1 MSGQNGEKKTA
12 KYVCVGLL
20 AHVDAGKTT
29 LSEAILYTTGT
40 TRKLGRVD
48 NRDAYLDTYA
58 LERERGITIFSKQ
71 AVCQLGD
78 TTVTLLDTP
87 GHVDFSAEM
96 ERTLQVLDYA
106 VLVISGADGVQGH
119 TETLWSLL
127 KRYQVPTFLF
137 INKMDQPGTDREALL
152 SELQKRLSESC
163 VDFALLDDADAE
175 VPEEVWETIAMSDE
189 ELLERYLE
197 SGSIA
202 EEDIRRLIRQR
213 KLFPCYFG
221 SALKLQGVEELLA
234 GLERWMSEEMFA
246 GTEGWHVVQQER
258 ADAGSPERTET
269 GASDAAFGA
278 KVFKISRDEQGSRL
292 THLKITSGSLKVK
305 DFLQEK
311 GKEPEKVN
319 QIRIYSGTKYET
331 VNEAV
336 PGMICA
342 VTGPLN
348 TYPGQGIGT
357 EAESELPVL
366 EPVLTYRV
374 ELPEECDAHKMLA
387 DLKQLEE
394 EEPELHITW
403 NEQAQEI
410 QVQVMGEVQ
419 IEVLKSLVAERF
431 GVEIRL
437 DAGSIVYKETIT
449 ATVEGVGRFEPLRH
463 YAEVHLL
470 MEPGEPGSGLQFSA
484 RCSEDFLDRNW
495 QRLILTHLEE
505 KRHRGVLTGSE
516 ITDMQITLI
525 AGRAHQK
532 HTEGGD
538 FRQATYRAV
547 RQGLC
552 EAAAEGCVQIL
563 EPYYAFK
570 LEVPSEYVGRAM
582 TDLERM
588 KGTFE
593 PPEVDGENMV
603 LSGVVPVATMQ
614 NYQREVVSY
623 TKGRGRLSCVLQGYF
638 PCHNAVEVVENTRYE
653 AELDLADPTGSVFC
667 AHGAGFVVPWYEV
680 KHYMH
685 IQTGIPVLGEEA
697 CADDEGNGW
706 NAAGAGGASD
716 ASGWVGS
723 AGNTGAGFGRQSGT
737 SASQTGTRDSRAG
750 SGSASSS
757 FGADEKELEA
767 IFTRTYGESK
777 RKLSYDSGPR
787 QVVYDPGK
795 YGRAKKEEPVEEYLL
810 VDGYNILYAWDELR
824 ELMKVTLDGA
834 RHRLMDMLCNYQGY
848 RKYNLIVVFDA
859 YKVAGGVGSAQ
870 DYHNIHVVYTK
881 EAETADQYIEKFAHD
896 MGKKHRVTVATS
908 DGLEQV
914 IIRSQGC
921 LLMSANDLEEDME
934 RVSRQIE
941 EDRGN
946 LVKPGKNYLFAGVEQ
961 ELAEYLEQVRLG
973 KIPAPSEQI
982 FEEQF
987 GKRTGTEEK
996 KA

>member
-449 ATVEGVGRFEPLRH
+449 ATVEGVGHFEPLRH

-946 LVKPGKNYLFAGVEQ
+946 LVKPGKHYLFAGVEKD
-961 ELAEYLEQVRLG
+961 LAEYLEQVRLG
-973 KIPAPSEQI
+973 KIAPPSEQA
-982 FEEQF
+982 FPE
-987 GKRTGTEEK
+987 KSEK
-996 KA
+996 KSGISGKKA